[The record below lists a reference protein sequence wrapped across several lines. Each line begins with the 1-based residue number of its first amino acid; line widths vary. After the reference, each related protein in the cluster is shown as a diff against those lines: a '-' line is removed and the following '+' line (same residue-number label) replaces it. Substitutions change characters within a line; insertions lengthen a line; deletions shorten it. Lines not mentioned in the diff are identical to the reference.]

1 MIRDVKTLNFLNKII
16 SRAEELL
23 CGLALSLATTFAFIE
38 VILRRGFGS
47 SLGFTQEAVN
57 YLLIFVGLI
66 GASIG
71 VREKVHLGVD
81 LLVKQFSPNLQ
92 KGMILFMYSLNILF
106 CLVVAILGYQHIGIL
121 AQFGNVSPEMEIPMY
136 IPKGIVAIAFTLMT
150 FRYLQELI
158 KAIKTPTEQL
168 LAEQQ
173 EGGAH

>member
-1 MIRDVKTLNFLNKII
+1 MKNLNILNKILSKI
-16 SRAEELL
+16 EGIA
-23 CGLALSLATTFAFIE
+23 CGLALSLATSLAFIE

-81 LLVKQFSPNLQ
+81 LLVKQFPPNLQ
-92 KGMILFMYSLNILF
+92 KGMILFVYSLNILF
-106 CLVVAILGYQHIGIL
+106 CLVVAILGYQHIAIL
-121 AQFGNVSPEMEIPMY
+121 AQFGLVSPEMEIPMY
-136 IPKGIVAIAFTLMT
+136 IPKGFVAIAFSLMT
-150 FRYLQELI
+150 IRYLQEMI

>member
-1 MIRDVKTLNFLNKII
+1 M
-16 SRAEELL
+16 L
-23 CGLALSLATTFAFIE
+23 CGIALASATSLAFIE

-81 LLVKQFSPNLQ
+81 LLVQQFSPKFQ
-92 KGMILFMYSLNILF
+92 KAMILFVYCLNILF
-106 CLVVAILGYQHIGIL
+106 CLIVATLGFQHIAIL
-121 AQFGNVSPEMEIPMY
+121 AQFGQVSPEMEIPMF

-150 FRYLQELI
+150 IRYLQEMV
-158 KAIKTPTEQL
+158 KAIKTPTEEL
-168 LAEQQ
+168 LAQQ
-173 EGGAH
+173 EEGAHH

>member
-1 MIRDVKTLNFLNKII
+1 MKTLNFLNKLL
-16 SRAEELL
+16 SRIEEVL

-81 LLVKQFSPNLQ
+81 LLVKQFSPNIQ
-92 KGMILFMYSLNILF
+92 KAMIIFVYSLNILF
-106 CLVVAILGYQHIGIL
+106 CLVVAILGYQHIAIL
-121 AQFGNVSPEMEIPMY
+121 AQFGLVSPEMEVPMY
-136 IPKGIVAIAFTLMT
+136 IPKGFVAVAFTLMT
-150 FRYLQELI
+150 IRYLQEMI

-168 LAEQQ
+168 LEEHQ
-173 EGGAH
+173 EGGVH

>member
-1 MIRDVKTLNFLNKII
+1 MKFLNTLLN
-16 SRAEELL
+16 RTEEVL
-23 CGLALSLATTFAFIE
+23 CGLALSLATSLAFIE

-81 LLVKQFSPNLQ
+81 LLVQQFSPKFQ
-92 KGMILFMYSLNILF
+92 KAMIIFVYCLSILF
-106 CLVVAILGYQHIGIL
+106 CVIVAVLGYQHVAIL
-121 AQFGNVSPEMEIPMY
+121 LQFGQVSPEMEIPMY

-150 FRYLQELI
+150 IRYLQEMI
-158 KAIKTPTEQL
+158 KAIKTPTDQL
-168 LAEQQ
+168 LAQQ
-173 EGGAH
+173 EEGVH

>member
-1 MIRDVKTLNFLNKII
+1 MNVLDKVV
-16 SRAEELL
+16 SRLEEIL

-81 LLVKQFSPNLQ
+81 LLVKQFSPKTQ
-92 KGMILFMYSLNILF
+92 KAMILVIYTLNVLF
-106 CLVVAILGYQHIGIL
+106 CIIIAIIGYQHIAIL
-121 AQFGNVSPEMEIPMY
+121 ANFGLVSPEMEIPMY
-136 IPKGIVAIAFTLMT
+136 IPKGIVAVAFTLMT
-150 FRYLQELI
+150 FRYLQELV

>member
-1 MIRDVKTLNFLNKII
+1 MSFLNKFL
-16 SRAEELL
+16 SRFEEVL

-81 LLVKQFSPNLQ
+81 LLVKQFSPNIQ
-92 KGMILFMYSLNILF
+92 KAMIIFVYSLNILF
-106 CLVVAILGYQHIGIL
+106 CLVVAILGYQHIAIL
-121 AQFGNVSPEMEIPMY
+121 AQFGLVSPELEVPMY
-136 IPKGIVAIAFTLMT
+136 IPKGFVAIAFTLMT
-150 FRYLQELI
+150 IRYLQEMI

-173 EGGAH
+173 EGGVH

>member
-1 MIRDVKTLNFLNKII
+1 MKKLDFFNKVL
-16 SRAEELL
+16 SRIEEVL
-23 CGLALSLATTFAFIE
+23 CGLALTLATSFAFIE

-57 YLLIFVGLI
+57 YLLIFAGLI

-71 VREKVHLGVD
+71 VREKIHLGVD

-92 KGMILFMYSLNILF
+92 KGMILFVYCLNILF
-106 CLVVAILGYQHIGIL
+106 CIVVAVLGYQHIAVL
-121 AQFGNVSPEMEIPMY
+121 TQFGQVSPEMEIPMY

-150 FRYLQELI
+150 IRYLQELV
-158 KAIKTPTEQL
+158 KAIKTPTDQL

-173 EGGAH
+173 EGGVH